1 MGKLVVSLDGVV
13 IKEVQIT
20 KDKTSLG
27 RRPYNDIV
35 IDNLAVSGEHAVLQ
49 MVGADVFI
57 EDLNSTNGTY
67 INGRAVKKQLLQHND
82 TVEIGKYKI
91 KYLLEEAPDFEKTMV
106 IRPGANAAQAARP
119 MPAVAPG
126 MAAASGASV
135 PMAAAGAMGSPGM
148 SARAPMPAH
157 APSMAPAATHAA
169 SHAATGFGATGLGGL
184 SPSLVAS
191 IKVLNGAAA
200 GREVQ
205 LTKVVTTVGKPGV
218 QVASITKRPG
228 GYVFAHVEGGA
239 RPSVNGQPVAAEP
252 VHLKNGDVIELAGT
266 QMQFVQA

>member
-20 KDKTSLG
+20 KDKTTLG

-49 MVGADVFI
+49 MVGSDVFI

-67 INGRAVKKQLLQHND
+67 INGKAVKKQLLTHND

-91 KYLLEEAPDFEKTMV
+91 KYLLEDGTDYEKTM
-106 IRPGANAAQAARP
+106 IMKPGSLPTAAPAPSAAGY
-119 MPAVAPG
+119 ASTVG
-126 MAAASGASV
+126 FGSSGFGSLGSSVVAASI
-135 PMAAAGAMGSPGM
+135 
-148 SARAPMPAH
+148 R
-157 APSMAPAATHAA
+157 
-169 SHAATGFGATGLGGL
+169 
-184 SPSLVAS
+184 
-191 IKVLNGAAA
+191 VLNGAAA
-200 GREVQ
+200 GREVN

-228 GYVFAHVEGGA
+228 GYVFAHVEGTT
-239 RPSVNGQPVAAEP
+239 RPTVNGHPLTGETVQ
-252 VHLKNGDVIELAGT
+252 LKNGDVIELAGT
-266 QMQFVQA
+266 QMQFVQL

>member
-13 IKEVQIT
+13 IKEVQLT
-20 KDKTSLG
+20 KDKTTLG

-49 MVGADVFI
+49 MVGNDVFI

-67 INGRAVKKQLLQHND
+67 INGKAVKKQLLAHND

-91 KYLLEEAPDFEKTMV
+91 KYLADDGHEYEKTM
-106 IRPGANAAQAARP
+106 IMKPGQAP
-119 MPAVAPG
+119 TFMHTAPQ
-126 MAAASGASV
+126 
-135 PMAAAGAMGSPGM
+135 
-148 SARAPMPAH
+148 PAH
-157 APSMAPAATHAA
+157 S
-169 SHAATGFGATGLGGL
+169 GFGGLGA
-184 SPSLVAS
+184 PTTPAS

-200 GREVQ
+200 GREVT

-228 GYVFAHVEGGA
+228 GYVFAHVEGA
-239 RPSVNGQPVAAEP
+239 TRPTVNGTALAGESVP
-252 VHLKNGDVIELAGT
+252 LKNGDVIELAGT
-266 QMQFVQA
+266 QMQFIQP

>member
-20 KDKTSLG
+20 KDKTTLG

-49 MVGADVFI
+49 MVGTDVFI

-67 INGRAVKKQLLQHND
+67 INGKAVKKQLLTHND

-91 KYLLEEAPDFEKTMV
+91 KYLVEDGTDYEKTM
-106 IRPGANAAQAARP
+106 IMKQGTP
-119 MPAVAPG
+119 
-126 MAAASGASV
+126 
-135 PMAAAGAMGSPGM
+135 
-148 SARAPMPAH
+148 
-157 APSMAPAATHAA
+157 APATY
-169 SHAATGFGATGLGGL
+169 SHGFAQTSAHSGFGGL
-184 SPSLVAS
+184 SSTAPGT

-228 GYVFAHVEGGA
+228 GYVFAHVEGST
-239 RPSVNGQPVAAEP
+239 RPTVNGNPLVGDTL
-252 VHLKNGDVIELAGT
+252 HLKNGDVIELAGT
-266 QMQFVQA
+266 QMQFIQA

>member
-20 KDKTSLG
+20 KDKTTLG

-67 INGRAVKKQLLQHND
+67 INGKAVKKQLLSHND

-91 KYLLEEAPDFEKTMV
+91 KFIVDDGTDYEKTM
-106 IRPGANAAQAARP
+106 IMKPGTRP
-119 MPAVAPG
+119 PG
-126 MAAASGASV
+126 VPGQPPHSGFGNS
-135 PMAAAGAMGSPGM
+135 
-148 SARAPMPAH
+148 
-157 APSMAPAATHAA
+157 
-169 SHAATGFGATGLGGL
+169 GFGALGA
-184 SPSLVAS
+184 STIPAS
-191 IKVLNGAAA
+191 IRVLNGAAA
-200 GREVQ
+200 GREVS

-228 GYVFAHVEGGA
+228 GYVLAHVEGA
-239 RPSVNGQPVAAEP
+239 LQPTVNGNPVVGET

>member
-20 KDKTSLG
+20 KDKTTLG

-67 INGRAVKKQLLQHND
+67 INGKAIKKQLLTHND

-91 KYLLEEAPDFEKTMV
+91 KFLVDESSEYEKTM
-106 IRPGANAAQAARP
+106 IMRPGSSAPPLGSVHPTASAH
-119 MPAVAPG
+119 PAY
-126 MAAASGASV
+126 AAANS
-135 PMAAAGAMGSPGM
+135 
-148 SARAPMPAH
+148 
-157 APSMAPAATHAA
+157 
-169 SHAATGFGATGLGGL
+169 GFGALAGAA
-184 SPSLVAS
+184 PAPPPAVVPPAS

-200 GREVQ
+200 GREVT

-218 QVASITKRPG
+218 QVASITRRPN
-228 GYVFAHVEGGA
+228 GYAFAHVEGA
-239 RPSVNGQPVAAEP
+239 TRPSINGVPLVGDSVP
-252 VHLKNGDVIELAGT
+252 LRNGDVIELAGT
-266 QMQFVQA
+266 QMQFIFR

>member
-20 KDKTSLG
+20 KDKTTLG

-49 MVGADVFI
+49 MTGSDVFI

-67 INGRAVKKQLLQHND
+67 INGKAVKKQLLTHND

-91 KYLLEEAPDFEKTMV
+91 KYLVEDGTDYEKTM
-106 IRPGANAAQAARP
+106 IMKPGSVP
-119 MPAVAPG
+119 
-126 MAAASGASV
+126 AAATA
-135 PMAAAGAMGSPGM
+135 PPPGF
-148 SARAPMPAH
+148 AHTAPFG
-157 APSMAPAATHAA
+157 APSNFGSLSATGVSAA
-169 SHAATGFGATGLGGL
+169 S
-184 SPSLVAS
+184 
-191 IKVLNGAAA
+191 IRVLNGQAA
-200 GREVQ
+200 GREVS

-228 GYVFAHVEGGA
+228 GYVFAHVEGAA
-239 RPSVNGQPVAAEP
+239 RPTVNGVSLAGES

>member
-20 KDKTSLG
+20 KDKTTLG

-49 MVGADVFI
+49 MAGSDVFI

-67 INGRAVKKQLLQHND
+67 INGKAVKKQLLAHND

-91 KYLLEEAPDFEKTMV
+91 KFLVEDGVDYEKTM
-106 IRPGANAAQAARP
+106 IMKPGAAAPTVASADRATFAHTA
-119 MPAVAPG
+119 PASVNSGFGSLNSAPG
-126 MAAASGASV
+126 GAA
-135 PMAAAGAMGSPGM
+135 
-148 SARAPMPAH
+148 
-157 APSMAPAATHAA
+157 
-169 SHAATGFGATGLGGL
+169 
-184 SPSLVAS
+184 

-200 GREVQ
+200 GREVM

-228 GYVFAHVEGGA
+228 GYVLAHVEGVA
-239 RPSVNGQPVAAEP
+239 KPTVNGSQLAGDSA
-252 VHLKNGDVIELAGT
+252 HLRNGDVIELAGT
-266 QMQFVQA
+266 QMQFIQL

>member
-20 KDKTSLG
+20 KDKTTLG

-67 INGRAVKKQLLQHND
+67 INGKAIKKQLLTHND

-91 KYLLEEAPDFEKTMV
+91 KFLVDESGEYEKTM
-106 IRPGANAAQAARP
+106 IMRPGSS
-119 MPAVAPG
+119 AP
-126 MAAASGASV
+126 
-135 PMAAAGAMGSPGM
+135 PL
-148 SARAPMPAH
+148 H
-157 APSMAPAATHAA
+157 APSPGASASPAYAPAV
-169 SHAATGFGATGLGGL
+169 
-184 SPSLVAS
+184 PPAS

-200 GREVQ
+200 GREVT

-218 QVASITKRPG
+218 QVASITKRPN
-228 GYVFAHVEGGA
+228 GYAFAHVEGA
-239 RPSVNGQPVAAEP
+239 SRPSINGVALVGDSAP
-252 VHLKNGDVIELAGT
+252 LRNGDVIELAGT
-266 QMQFVQA
+266 QMQFICR

>member
-20 KDKTSLG
+20 KDKTTLG

-67 INGRAVKKQLLQHND
+67 INGKAIKKQLLAHHD

-91 KYLLEEAPDFEKTMV
+91 KYLVDETGDYEKTMV
-106 IRPGANAAQAARP
+106 IRPGSGAAAAAYAGASAAAGASNFGALSP
-119 MPAVAPG
+119 HAGGSGGGTATAVAPG
-126 MAAASGASV
+126 SMGGMNSGAAL
-135 PMAAAGAMGSPGM
+135 PM
-148 SARAPMPAH
+148 
-157 APSMAPAATHAA
+157 
-169 SHAATGFGATGLGGL
+169 
-184 SPSLVAS
+184 AS

-200 GREVQ
+200 GREVT

-218 QVASITKRPG
+218 QVASITRRPT
-228 GYVFAHVEGGA
+228 GYAFAHVEGA
-239 RPSVNGQPVAAEP
+239 TKPSINGMPLVGDSAP
-252 VHLKNGDVIELAGT
+252 LRNGDVIELAGT
-266 QMQFVQA
+266 QMQFIAR